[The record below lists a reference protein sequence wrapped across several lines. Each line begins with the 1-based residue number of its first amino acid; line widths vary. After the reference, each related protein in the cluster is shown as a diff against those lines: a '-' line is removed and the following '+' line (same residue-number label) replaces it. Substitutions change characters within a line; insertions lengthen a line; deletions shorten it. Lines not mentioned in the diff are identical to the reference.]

1 MFCTNRFNK
10 IITVSGLNIKFGWII
25 CIQSFNFQAASCPS
39 DSLALVFGTRSR
51 KNAKKASDSQSE
63 NVFSTIKIQMKG
75 WVVVDIKEVFD
86 VKIKAFKQAEMR
98 EFLNSREGAW
108 LGFMRTRCPIVN
120 VSRFH
125 DGFPI
130 MLMQE
135 KLAVGYPS
143 FPSGST
149 AFGSFGVGVNELA

>member
-1 MFCTNRFNK
+1 MLKK
-10 IITVSGLNIKFGWII
+10 IVILKV
-25 CIQSFNFQAASCPS
+25 NF
-39 DSLALVFGTRSR
+39 
-51 KNAKKASDSQSE
+51 
-63 NVFSTIKIQMKG
+63 FSTIKIQMEG
-75 WVVVDIKEVFD
+75 WVVIDIKEVFD

-108 LGFMRTRCPIVN
+108 LGFMRIRCLLIVICRL
-120 VSRFH
+120 SSM
-125 DGFPI
+125 GFSI
-130 MLMQE
+130 MLVQE